1 MEWCEENT
9 LWEYILEDKCA
20 NQRAELCVIAML
32 SLLYGCVA
40 AQERRINMHR
50 DIKPQNILLTF
61 NIQGGLQFKLAD
73 FGLCTTRQLAN
84 HNVGTNLYKAP

>member
-9 LWEYILEDKCA
+9 LWEYILKDKCA
-20 NQRAELCVIAML
+20 NQRAEFCVIAML

-50 DIKPQNILLTF
+50 DIKP
-61 NIQGGLQFKLAD
+61 
-73 FGLCTTRQLAN
+73 
-84 HNVGTNLYKAP
+84 